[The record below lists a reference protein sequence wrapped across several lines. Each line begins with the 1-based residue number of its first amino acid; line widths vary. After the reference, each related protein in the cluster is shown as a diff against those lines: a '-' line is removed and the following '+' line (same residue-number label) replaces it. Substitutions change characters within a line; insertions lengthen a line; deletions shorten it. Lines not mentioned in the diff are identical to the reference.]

1 MKIMSDFFTLSLL
14 CLFCFDGKF
23 YKQTDRGAT
32 GLLLSPV
39 PVDVFVY
46 KWHSAGKPVSLS
58 VGSTMLMICL

>member
-1 MKIMSDFFTLSLL
+1 MKIMSHFSTLSLL

-23 YKQTDRGAT
+23 YKQMDRGAT

-46 KWHSAGKPVSLS
+46 EWHSPGKPVSQS
-58 VGSTMLMICL
+58 VGSIMLMICL